1 MNSNAELGRWWSTRT
16 LAGSTRTLAV
26 AMLLVTGVSGIAR
39 ADVPAGGDIFSC
51 NEEARQQARGRG
63 TTPTGKDEAGAEA
76 ARTAGTAI
84 GDSRDSTAAM
94 TQSSDPQ
101 IHGMDGEG
109 AKDAAYRAVYR
120 VCMRRKGF

>member
-1 MNSNAELGRWWSTRT
+1 MNSDGVRGRWWSTRT

-26 AMLLVTGVSGIAR
+26 TILLVTGVSGIAR
-39 ADVPAGGDIFSC
+39 ADVPAEGDIVSC
-51 NEEARQQARGRG
+51 NEEARQQARDRA
-63 TTPTGKDEAGAEA
+63 TTPTGKDEAAAEA
-76 ARTAGTAI
+76 ARTAGTAV
-84 GDSRDSTAAM
+84 GDSRSSTAAM
-94 TQSSDPQ
+94 TLSSDPQ

>member
-1 MNSNAELGRWWSTRT
+1 MNSNGELGRWWSGRA

-26 AMLLVTGVSGIAR
+26 AMLLVTGVPGVAR
-39 ADVPAGGDIFSC
+39 ADVPDDGDILSC
-51 NEEARQQARGRG
+51 NEEARQQARDRA
-63 TTPTGKDEAGAEA
+63 TTPTGKDEASAEA
-76 ARTAGTAI
+76 ARTAGTAA
-84 GDSRDSTAAM
+84 GDSRSSTAAM